1 MRSDVRREV
10 FRSPGGAPED
20 LALGLVGLGWSA
32 PTGPTLAVSP
42 VTVSP
47 YEAAPHLLGLPRPVL
62 LDSSSA
68 NSHSGRYS
76 YLAAD
81 PFLVVRS
88 RGRRVE
94 LVGPAGRTV
103 VEVDPFELLRSLMSR
118 YHLPRRPGLP
128 PLLGGA
134 VGYFGYDLGRLL
146 ESLPATN
153 PVDEALPELDVGF
166 YDWVLAADHSS
177 GEGWLIA
184 TGLPAGTETAARSRL
199 AEIEARL
206 GASPEPSKR
215 AESSEE
221 VEKALG
227 GPPRFRSNVRRKDY
241 LKAVQRAREYIVAGD
256 VYQVNLSHR
265 LEAKVEHPSGG
276 WGARAWPLYERL
288 RTVSPVPHGA
298 YLDLGDIVVL
308 SASPERFLRLDGGR
322 VETRPIKGT
331 RPRGRTPDED
341 EVMRTGLLSSEKDR
355 AENLMIVDLLRN
367 DLGKVCRVG
376 SVRVP
381 ELFGIEGYSSV
392 WHLVSTVTGE
402 LRPGVGAVDL
412 LGAGFPGGSVT
423 GCPKIRSMEIIEE
436 LEPVRRGVY
445 CGAIGYLSFTGAMD
459 TSVVIRTLVLSGDRM
474 HLQVGG
480 AVVADS
486 DPEAEYDETLAKAAA
501 VINALGA
508 ELEE

>member
-1 MRSDVRREV
+1 VRSDIRRGV
-10 FRSPGGAPED
+10 FRSPGGALED
-20 LALGLVGLGWSA
+20 PALGLVGLGLSA

-47 YEAAPHLLGLPRPVL
+47 YEAAPRLLGLPRPVL

-88 RGRRVE
+88 RDRRVE

-103 VEVDPFELLRSLMSR
+103 VEADPFELLRSLMSR
-118 YHLPRRPGLP
+118 HHLPRRPGLP
-128 PLLGGA
+128 SLLGGA

-166 YDWVLAADHSS
+166 YDWILAADHAS

-184 TGLPAGTETAARSRL
+184 TGLPAGTETAARARL

-206 GASPEPSKR
+206 EAPVELSKGPEG
-215 AESSEE
+215 SEE
-221 VEKALG
+221 VRG
-227 GPPRFRSNVRRKDY
+227 GSPPQFRSNVRRGDY
-241 LKAVQRAREYIVAGD
+241 LETVRRAKEYIAAGD
-256 VYQVNLSHR
+256 IYQVNLSHR
-265 LEAKVEHPSGG
+265 LEAKVEQPSGG
-276 WGARAWPLYERL
+276 RAWPLYERL
-288 RTVSPVPHGA
+288 RAVSPVPHGA
-298 YLDLGDIVVL
+298 YLDLGDVVVL
-308 SASPERFLRLDGGR
+308 SASPERFLRLDRER

-331 RPRGRTPDED
+331 RPRGKTPDED
-341 EVMRTGLLSSEKDR
+341 EVMRTGLLCSEKDR

-381 ELFGIEGYSSV
+381 ELFGLEGYSSV

-412 LGAGFPGGSVT
+412 LRACFPGGSVT
-423 GCPKIRSMEIIEE
+423 GCPKIRAMEIIEE

-459 TSVVIRTLVLSGDRM
+459 TSIAIRTLVLSSDRM

-486 DPEAEYDETLAKAAA
+486 DPESEYAETLAKGRA
-501 VINALGA
+501 VLNALGA
-508 ELEE
+508 ELEEW

>member
-42 VTVSP
+42 APMSP

-81 PFLVVRS
+81 PFLMVRS

-103 VEVDPFELLRSLMSR
+103 VEADPFELLRSLMSR

-153 PVDEALPELDVGF
+153 PVDETLPELDVGF

-184 TGLPAGTETAARSRL
+184 TGLPAGTETAARARL

-206 GASPEPSKR
+206 ETPVEPPKEPEG
-215 AESSEE
+215 SEE
-221 VEKALG
+221 VG
-227 GPPRFRSNVRRKDY
+227 GGSPPRFRSNVRRGDY
-241 LKAVQRAREYIVAGD
+241 LEAVRHAKEYIAAGD

-265 LEAKVEHPSGG
+265 LEAKVEHPSDGCGG
-276 WGARAWPLYERL
+276 RAWPLYERL
-288 RTVSPVPHGA
+288 RAVSPVPHGA
-298 YLDLGDIVVL
+298 YLDLGDVVVL
-308 SASPERFLRLDGGR
+308 SASPERFLRLDGER

-331 RPRGRTPDED
+331 RPRGKTPDED
-341 EVMRTGLLSSEKDR
+341 EVMRTGLHSSEKDR

-381 ELFGIEGYSSV
+381 ELFGLEGYSFV

-402 LRPGVGAVDL
+402 LRPELGAVDL
-412 LGAGFPGGSVT
+412 LKACFPGGSVT
-423 GCPKIRSMEIIEE
+423 GCPKIRAMEIIEE
-436 LEPVRRGVY
+436 LEPLRRGVY
-445 CGAIGYLSFTGAMD
+445 CGAIGYLSFTGTMD
-459 TSVVIRTLVLSGDRM
+459 TSIVIRTLVLSGDRM

-486 DPEAEYDETLAKAAA
+486 DPESEYAETLAKGRA
-501 VINALGA
+501 VLNALGA
-508 ELEE
+508 ELEEW